1 MRREPK
7 KVVGDL
13 LEACDQAA
21 EIVMRGRMAM
31 TQTRSTA
38 LQRRLSWDGSATRR
52 GS

>member
-21 EIVMRGRMAM
+21 EIVLRGMIAM
-31 TQTRSTA
+31 TLTRYTVW
-38 LQRRLSWDGSATRR
+38 LQRPYWDGLGMRR
-52 GS
+52 GN